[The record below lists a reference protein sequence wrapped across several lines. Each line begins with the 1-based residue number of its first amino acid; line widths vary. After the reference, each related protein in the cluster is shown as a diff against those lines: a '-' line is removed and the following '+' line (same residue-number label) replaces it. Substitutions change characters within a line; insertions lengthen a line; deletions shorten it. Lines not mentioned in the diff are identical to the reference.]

1 MDVSTAQ
8 GRRQYIQLLVDW
20 SLCDWHQLGFD
31 PSVRWRKDLKYWEI
45 DVPRLA
51 TTASHGSDQQLAAS
65 SSSSTTTTTYF
76 FDKAYVA
83 ADHLFRRYTRCFPAS
98 LERPEPNKS
107 IEPDVLI
114 KDAWSYVR
122 RNDAEQNEVSFM
134 HRIRQMLEQEQ
145 QLRNNLPTLVD
156 GGTVRIDSNGTL
168 VNDTTDSILGELRSM
183 LPSSSAGDDSSSD
196 YCYVH
201 NCLAMTPIAKRLRLI
216 PSIADLMLVM
226 HDAVRAHKAVLDSC
240 HVLHRDISENNI
252 MFHYDADGHIHG
264 MLIDFDN
271 AVDSGAAQQD
281 TRPICT
287 GTLPFM
293 SVNNLRRENI
303 PRTAVDDMESFLY
316 LLLWL
321 GTWGVTIEHRE
332 HTIEKTRMITEW
344 NLDSD
349 MAIGSKR
356 QIMESDKSLHY
367 LLAELYGSYTM
378 DSDIIVSDE
387 EYEWYS
393 RLRHLPNH

>member
-1 MDVSTAQ
+1 
-8 GRRQYIQLLVDW
+8 
-20 SLCDWHQLGFD
+20 
-31 PSVRWRKDLKYWEI
+31 
-45 DVPRLA
+45 
-51 TTASHGSDQQLAAS
+51 
-65 SSSSTTTTTYF
+65 
-76 FDKAYVA
+76 
-83 ADHLFRRYTRCFPAS
+83 
-98 LERPEPNKS
+98 
-107 IEPDVLI
+107 
-114 KDAWSYVR
+114 
-122 RNDAEQNEVSFM
+122 M

-168 VNDTTDSILGELRSM
+168 VNDTTDSILGELHSM

-201 NCLAMTPIAKRLRLI
+201 NRLAMTPIAKRLRLI

-240 HVLHRDISENNI
+240 HVLHRDISENNV

-349 MAIGSKR
+349 MAIRSKR
-356 QIMESDKSLHY
+356 QIMESDQSLHY

-393 RLRHLPNH
+393 RLRNLVRNLRNSIFDNPRVDSAARGTWIPHENMSSSWNGGEWDMPAMAAGAIVDEPNAYRARAAPDNTQLIHEDVLSVFEWYANQVRALESHP